1 MQINIETT
9 KPSLGSYTEL
19 PPGLRDKTKAILY
32 IRSNKF
38 NCLRLCITAALH
50 PVTEHA
56 TRENKYINNLVDDW
70 EYNET
75 AYDYITKIQNKYNIN
90 IWFYRPTVVL
100 HHRPAQGSNI
110 AKVERLEKC
119 SNFVKGRHDVRILAW
134 NEHCALKNLEVLLER
149 PNTKH
154 AKFWFC
160 DNYTYWFSSQHKC
173 ETHECCVQIK
183 AKIVCPKLKQI
194 NFKNQYKQQEVNN
207 VIFSDIECYMK
218 GTDEK
223 IGRNKYKISEH
234 VPIAIGYS
242 WHSKDEVISKDEVY
256 NRSGNLLRRS
266 TRWLCQSYFGP
277 DCIKDYVRDLF
288 EIETKHSIKIKK
300 AMIFTEEDKLYHDA
314 NDICHICNK
323 NCVNKVRDHCHQT
336 GRYRG
341 PACNICNLNYK
352 HQNFIPV
359 IFHDGKGYDFNLL
372 FNEIFKQNNSRRRI
386 DILPSTNGKARMFR
400 VGILKFI
407 DSYSF
412 LKMSLD
418 KIAKVYNIKN
428 KTLYPYEYFKDEN
441 SYNNKLGNLSI
452 QDFRSSLTINLP
464 TQVDYFNDSNSNKT
478 GKDLTLEYMEND
490 MFILG
495 HCFNLLVKLN
505 MNTYK
510 LNPLHYASLTSYSF
524 DCFQKLSKVELD
536 TTQDEQ
542 ILKDFI
548 SAMRGGIC
556 GVMGYRYIRSQR
568 ESQSQRSIREPA
580 SQMAQHGQAWTK
592 SHDRRSMAK
601 HDQRSIWYIDANNL
615 YGYALMQKLPYK
627 DFEYSNTTLDEVL
640 NTSDASDY
648 GYWLICDLE
657 YTNEC
662 KERTSNFQLLPH
674 GREVENT

>member
-1 MQINIETT
+1 MDKDHRLNLNQWLDHVREPYEGNGYNYEFIGITDIQINIERT

-19 PPGLRDKTKAILY
+19 PPGLRDKTKAILN

-56 TRENKYINNLVDDW
+56 TKENEFFNNLVDDW

-75 AYDYITKIQNKYNIN
+75 AYDYITKIQKKYNIN
-90 IWFYRPTVVL
+90 IWF
-100 HHRPAQGSNI
+100 HKPAQDSNL

-119 SNFVKGRHDVRILAW
+119 SNFVKDRQNVRILVW
-134 NEHCALKNLEVLLER
+134 DEHCALIKNVESLLER
-149 PNTKH
+149 LNTKH
-154 AKFWFC
+154 AKFCFC
-160 DNYTYWFSSQHKC
+160 DNCTYWFSSQHNY

-183 AKIVCPKLKQI
+183 PKIVCPKLKQI
-194 NFKNQYKQQEVNN
+194 KFRNQYKQQEVNN

-223 IGRNKYKISEH
+223 INSNTYKISEH

-242 WHSKDEVISKDEVY
+242 WHSKDEVLSKDEVY
-256 NRSGNLLRRS
+256 NR
-266 TRWLCQSYFGP
+266 SYFGP
-277 DCIKDYVRDLF
+277 DCIKDYVRDLL
-288 EIETKHSIKIKK
+288 EIETKHSIKINK
-300 AMIFTEEDKLYHDA
+300 AMIFTKDKMYHDA

-323 NCVNKVRDHCHQT
+323 NCINKVRDHCDQT
-336 GRYRG
+336 GTYRG

-359 IFHDGKGYDFNLL
+359 IFHNGKGYDFNLL
-372 FNEIFKQNNSRRRI
+372 FNEIFKQINSRRRI
-386 DILPSTNGKARMFR
+386 DILPSNKSKARMFR

-412 LKMSLD
+412 LTMSLD
-418 KIAKVYNIKN
+418 EIAKVYNIKY

-441 SYNNKLGNLSI
+441 SYNNKLGNPSI
-452 QDFRSSLTINLP
+452 QNFRSSLTTKLP
-464 TQVDYFNDSNSNKT
+464 TQDEDDFNNSNSNKT
-478 GKDLTLEYMEND
+478 GEELTLEYMED
-490 MFILG
+490 IIFVFG
-495 HCFNLLVKLN
+495 HVCFNLFVKLN

-510 LNPLHYASLTSYSF
+510 LNPLHYISLPSYSF
-524 DCFQKLSKVELD
+524 DCFLKLSKVELD
-536 TTQDEQ
+536 TIQDEQ

-556 GVMGYRYIRSQR
+556 GVMGNRYSKSQ
-568 ESQSQRSIREPA
+568 SQSQRSIREPC
-580 SQMAQHGQAWTK
+580 SQIHEVVSPMAE
-592 SHDRRSMAK
+592 HDRRS
-601 HDQRSIWYIDANNL
+601 IWYNDANNL

-640 NTSDASDY
+640 NTSDDSDY

-662 KERTSNFQLLPH
+662 RERTSNFQLLLH
-674 GREVENT
+674 GREV